1 VSALQAQRNS
11 HELVSGPYNSPR
23 FTKSLEVNPL
33 PQGSRCSKLESIA
46 GCANKHRNSRTC
58 TVAVGT
64 RAAKVGSVSLD

>member
-33 PQGSRCSKLESIA
+33 PQGSD
-46 GCANKHRNSRTC
+46 
-58 TVAVGT
+58 VAVGT

>member
-33 PQGSRCSKLESIA
+33 PQGSRCSGRYAGGES
-46 GCANKHRNSRTC
+46 G
-58 TVAVGT
+58 
-64 RAAKVGSVSLD
+64 VSLP